1 MDHGVIAL
9 MIPIVAIVCATL
21 LKLARLRAGDG
32 QGASGDE
39 IRHRLDTV
47 EQEQVELRRE
57 LAEAQERLDFAE
69 RLLTQHQDKPLPP
82 SK

>member
-1 MDHGVIAL
+1 MDPGVIAL

-47 EQEQVELRRE
+47 EQEQVVLRR
-57 LAEAQERLDFAE
+57 
-69 RLLTQHQDKPLPP
+69 
-82 SK
+82 